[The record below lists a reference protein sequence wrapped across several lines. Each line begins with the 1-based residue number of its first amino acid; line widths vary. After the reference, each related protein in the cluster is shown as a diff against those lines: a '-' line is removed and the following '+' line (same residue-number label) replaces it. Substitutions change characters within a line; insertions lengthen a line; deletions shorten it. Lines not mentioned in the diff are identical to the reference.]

1 MVQNNSR
8 AISKVFINEHL
19 RIFILPPLCI
29 SDTFNTTAV
38 LVSAKTFAEKKKAE
52 TKTTLKKI
60 N

>member
-8 AISKVFINEHL
+8 ALSKVFINEHL

-38 LVSAKTFAEKKKAE
+38 LVSAKTFAEKKKQRQ
-52 TKTTLKKI
+52 KQL
-60 N
+60 